1 VDLLQFGDEF
11 QGVAEVASKSKNH
24 QQVNNNHFLLFIVDT
39 NELQRTLNEIKARVT
54 SAQTDLDNA
63 KNTPADSASEDRFTQ
78 AMEVIELSM

>member
-1 VDLLQFGDEF
+1 MNFKELQKLPRK
-11 QGVAEVASKSKNH
+11 VKNH
-24 QQVNNNHFLLFIVDT
+24 QQVNNDHFLLFIVDT

-78 AMEVIELSM
+78 AMEVIELSK